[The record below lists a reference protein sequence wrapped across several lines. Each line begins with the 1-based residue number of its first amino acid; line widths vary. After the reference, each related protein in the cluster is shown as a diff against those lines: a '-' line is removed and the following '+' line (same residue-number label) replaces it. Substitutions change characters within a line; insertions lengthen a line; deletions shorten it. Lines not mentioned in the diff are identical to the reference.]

1 MADVLT
7 RCPVC
12 GSAELRKFDVTPD
25 IDGNICDILMCVE
38 CGALLNSYAYVSL
51 HGLTA
56 EQIQKT
62 DLYAVTS
69 DDPPSLHLQ
78 EVEQADS
85 YFQYLADCGIDAS
98 RFGDQVFCDFGAGR
112 GYVALAACR
121 RFRSVIAQDWDT
133 RGVSKIRDSLRSMG
147 SDYTNLDIVD
157 DLATVQAK
165 IDVLFMWHVL
175 EHLPEPTEFWRS
187 HMHRLSE
194 DALIYLQIPLYRRAA
209 LCRPHFVFY
218 TERSLERWASEIG
231 FRPINFGYDPERG
244 FLGMIAARGET
255 GHGTRESAP
264 GLLEV
269 SVAQRYF
276 SDSELGRITIEP
288 GQLVI
293 RDFIFN
299 VHLSSNEL
307 AVASFPPDE
316 WLLAQQPK
324 LTRSA
329 FAWEAVAHIKTK
341 ILHSP
346 EEVLTK
352 ARTGELYDEDYYLRR
367 GGGAPYVGYPVTV
380 YGDYLAQE
388 FREIAAEVSAR
399 FAGAKVLDLGCG
411 PGVLVREMQEIG
423 LDAHGVDISRW
434 CFETAVTVEIHHG
447 SALALPFGDS
457 TFDLQISQDVMEHIH
472 PDDLDQALREQ
483 IRVSR
488 PGGRVCHF
496 IPFYDYAEPIS
507 MEAHLCNANKDWWL
521 RLFGGHP
528 ELTIEQMAPD
538 DQADVSEGR
547 LSRYFV
553 LKVNK
558 EAVSVRRA
566 TPAAS
571 LFGRYRNKVRSLF
584 YGAAIAD
591 RDC

>member
-38 CGALLNSYAYVSL
+38 CSALLNSYAYVSL

-69 DDPPSLHLQ
+69 DDPPSFHLQ

-194 DALIYLQIPLYRRAA
+194 GALIYLQIPLYRPAA

-244 FLGMIAARGET
+244 FLGMIA
-255 GHGTRESAP
+255 
-264 GLLEV
+264 
-269 SVAQRYF
+269 
-276 SDSELGRITIEP
+276 
-288 GQLVI
+288 
-293 RDFIFN
+293 
-299 VHLSSNEL
+299 
-307 AVASFPPDE
+307 
-316 WLLAQQPK
+316 
-324 LTRSA
+324 
-329 FAWEAVAHIKTK
+329 
-341 ILHSP
+341 
-346 EEVLTK
+346 
-352 ARTGELYDEDYYLRR
+352 RR
-367 GGGAPYVGYPVTV
+367 G
-380 YGDYLAQE
+380 LEQ
-388 FREIAAEVSAR
+388 
-399 FAGAKVLDLGCG
+399 
-411 PGVLVREMQEIG
+411 G
-423 LDAHGVDISRW
+423 LI
-434 CFETAVTVEIHHG
+434 
-447 SALALPFGDS
+447 
-457 TFDLQISQDVMEHIH
+457 
-472 PDDLDQALREQ
+472 
-483 IRVSR
+483 
-488 PGGRVCHF
+488 
-496 IPFYDYAEPIS
+496 
-507 MEAHLCNANKDWWL
+507 K
-521 RLFGGHP
+521 
-528 ELTIEQMAPD
+528 
-538 DQADVSEGR
+538 
-547 LSRYFV
+547 
-553 LKVNK
+553 
-558 EAVSVRRA
+558 
-566 TPAAS
+566 
-571 LFGRYRNKVRSLF
+571 
-584 YGAAIAD
+584 
-591 RDC
+591 

>member
-1 MADVLT
+1 MTDALT

-12 GSAELRKFDVTPD
+12 GSAELRKFDVTRD

-38 CGALLNSYAYVSL
+38 CSALLNSYAYESL
-51 HGLTA
+51 HGSTA

-62 DLYAVTS
+62 DLYAATS
-69 DDPPSLHLQ
+69 DDPPSFHLQ
-78 EVEQADS
+78 EVKQADS
-85 YFQYLADCGIDAS
+85 YFQYLADCGIDVS

-112 GYVALAACR
+112 GYVALAACQ
-121 RFRSVIAQDWDT
+121 RFRSVVAQDWDT
-133 RGVSKIRDSLRSMG
+133 RGVSKIRDSLRSAR
-147 SDYTNLDIVD
+147 SDYTNLDIVN
-157 DLATVQAK
+157 DLANVQAK

-175 EHLPEPTEFWRS
+175 EHLPEPTQFWRS
-187 HMHRLSE
+187 HAHRLNE
-194 DALIYLQIPLYRRAA
+194 GALIYLQIPLYRPAA
-209 LCRPHFVFY
+209 VCRPHYVFY

-244 FLGMIAARGET
+244 FLGMIAARKET
-255 GHGTRESAP
+255 GRQTTETARSI
-264 GLLEV
+264 LEV

-276 SDSELGRITIEP
+276 SDSELSRIMVEP
-288 GQLVI
+288 GQLMI
-293 RDFIFN
+293 GEFIFN

-346 EEVLTK
+346 EEVLAK

-388 FREIAAEVSAR
+388 FREIAAEVGAR
-399 FAGAKVLDLGCG
+399 FPGAKVLDLGCG

-423 LDAHGVDISRW
+423 IDARGVDISRW
-434 CFETAVTVEIHHG
+434 CVENAVTGEIYHG
-447 SALALPFGDS
+447 SALALPFADN

-472 PDDLDQALREQ
+472 PDDLNQALREQ
-483 IRVSR
+483 IRVSK

-521 RLFGGHP
+521 HLFDGHP

-553 LKVNK
+553 LKVDK
-558 EAVSVRRA
+558 RAASVRRA
-566 TPAAS
+566 RSAAD
-571 LFGRYRNKVRSLF
+571 LFGRYRNKVRNLF
-584 YGAAIAD
+584 DGAAIAD
-591 RDC
+591 RDG